1 DADLYLMKARAFDP
15 NTGLFLQRDPSGY
28 EDSVNLYA
36 GFDNDPIN
44 LRDPTG
50 EVAWTAALLYLGK
63 RAAESAVET
72 GIEGGIAY
80 ATGDQQFSWTWTF
93 LKNFAVNSAIGVI
106 PGATELKISTRAAA
120 LYSGKLALRSVGDA
134 VLDTAVRGGSFSEN
148 LARAAVANLA
158 GDTLG
163 VTLQRVVGRFPRLGT
178 RSRQAARPRTRR
190 HVEGVAEFADDA
202 LRAHP
207 EWTPPS
213 GVGRLVVQSNGVLV
227 RAFDVTAPDETF
239 FHARIFG
246 DTLWGDMIAVAKAAQ
261 GKGVSTQL
269 MGMVVEEAERVLG
282 RKIKR
287 IEGQAAFDNET
298 LLDALDKTGISQ
310 TPFAKSAAHLGFTNA
325 AAWWDRAE
333 KIWMMSVS
341 RPQP

>member
-1 DADLYLMKARAFDP
+1 MLARLLAHATPRPPLPGGSGSRDPAGAAQNNTAASFTRAFAFVPSTSPYAGAPVGSTATPPTERSLVGNSLLFQSHLYDADADLYLMKARAFDP

-148 LARAAVANLA
+148 LAR
-158 GDTLG
+158 
-163 VTLQRVVGRFPRLGT
+163 
-178 RSRQAARPRTRR
+178 
-190 HVEGVAEFADDA
+190 
-202 LRAHP
+202 
-207 EWTPPS
+207 
-213 GVGRLVVQSNGVLV
+213 
-227 RAFDVTAPDETF
+227 
-239 FHARIFG
+239 
-246 DTLWGDMIAVAKAAQ
+246 
-261 GKGVSTQL
+261 
-269 MGMVVEEAERVLG
+269 
-282 RKIKR
+282 
-287 IEGQAAFDNET
+287 
-298 LLDALDKTGISQ
+298 
-310 TPFAKSAAHLGFTNA
+310 
-325 AAWWDRAE
+325 
-333 KIWMMSVS
+333 
-341 RPQP
+341 